1 MGNTESKKN
10 SYVLSANT
18 HNFVYKKNYQLTKHD
33 YSYLCNETKQSVE
46 QIDKIFDDFFDTN
59 KKGILEKKDFIELYC
74 NLRLIIN
81 LNFYSNY
88 SVEGKVFYF
97 QILFWV
103 LYYEYS

>member
-81 LNFYSNY
+81 LNIYSNY
-88 SVEGKVFYF
+88 SIDEKVFF
-97 QILFWV
+97 
-103 LYYEYS
+103 